1 MTSSDRDRLANEARV
16 TMTPSGGGEMVWR
29 CWGSGRPVV
38 LLHGAHGS
46 WTHWIRNIEPL
57 AANATVVVP
66 DLPGHGDSALTAE
79 PGSGSALVRTMAAG
93 LRRVL
98 GRDAP
103 YVLVGFSFGA
113 TIAARLARHDG
124 DRVRSLVVISLGGF
138 GDRANLRLESVRR
151 LSEAHEIDA
160 AHRRNLEILMVADPA
175 AIDAETIRIQRE
187 NVERARIEPRD
198 VDWPTRTPAE
208 IQAFAGPVVAIYG
221 ERDATIVPSAAHR
234 RDELLAFRPGADV
247 RIVAGAGHWVQY
259 EAPDAVNAIIRERNQ
274 AR

>member
-1 MTSSDRDRLANEARV
+1 
-16 TMTPSGGGEMVWR
+16 MTPSGDGEMAWR
-29 CWGSGRPVV
+29 CWGSGPPVV

-46 WTHWIRNIEPL
+46 WTHWIRNIDQL
-57 AANATVVVP
+57 AANTTIVVP

-79 PGSGSALVRTMAAG
+79 PGAGPSLVQTLAAG
-93 LRRVL
+93 LGRIL
-98 GRDAP
+98 GPDAP
-103 YVLVGFSFGA
+103 YLLVGFSFGA
-113 TIAARLARHDG
+113 TIGARLAHHEG

-138 GDRANLRLESVRR
+138 GDRARLRMESVRR
-151 LSEAHEIDA
+151 LSEDDEINA

-198 VDWPTRTPAE
+198 VHWPTTTPAE
-208 IQAFAGPVVAIYG
+208 IQALAVPVVAIYG
-221 ERDATIVPSAAHR
+221 ERDPTIVPSAAHR
-234 RDELLAFRPGADV
+234 RDELLGFRPDADV

-259 EAPDAVNAIIRERNQ
+259 EAPGAVNAIIRERSQ